1 MTDII
6 KSQVFATGTKFTV
19 TDETKDSTFGPGT
32 TGFITYVKGRDQD
45 FGNVIYY
52 RAAIIKRGKTG
63 KERLEMSDI
72 STPVF
77 DLEDENIHHIL
88 PDEKRRYYVHIR
100 PLIHPENVMDMED
113 MDFLAY
119 AFAYSR
125 WVRKLNTRAK
135 HVNAWPNDPAS
146 ILNSFVRMDEYYS
159 EDGTFAKHEYSNP
172 ERRDMFIKTIRIME
186 STLVKC
192 ALSYME
198 KVAEIESQAVRQIL
212 SCDHKIGDKAALMKT
227 LEFYSNKAK
236 SLEALVATHLSKKS
250 LPKSTLKSMAAGVS
264 WS

>member
-236 SLEALVATHLSKKS
+236 SPIL
-250 LPKSTLKSMAAGVS
+250 
-264 WS
+264 